1 MRATV
6 VLLLVASA
14 SAGFILPGAHSPLA
28 WRGTLTPLP
37 SEKTFEARVSDETRR
52 VYYVPRARGERV
64 LLSADRVARFDRR
77 LTRRLAELGRATKL
91 WLPYAVSVAG
101 GSASL
106 VA

>member
-14 SAGFILPGAHSPLA
+14 SAGFVLPGAHSPSA

-64 LLSADRVARFDRR
+64 LLVFY
-77 LTRRLAELGRATKL
+77 LM
-91 WLPYAVSVAG
+91 
-101 GSASL
+101 
-106 VA
+106 